1 MSHPDHVAATAPAAE
16 KPRILIVDDE
26 RFNLNTLHGLLKD
39 DYKIMVATGGEQAL
53 RAALSGRPDLILLD
67 INMPGLDGYEVCRRL
82 KDDPLT
88 GSTPIIFI
96 TGLADADDET
106 KGLELGAADYIT
118 KPFNLSVVRAR
129 VRTQLRL
136 KQQSDLLESFA
147 FRDGLTG
154 LANRR
159 AFDDRSGAEWNRCL
173 RSGLPLSAIMIDV
186 DHFKLYNDS
195 YGHARG
201 DECLRQV
208 AQALSLRVQRAGDL
222 VARYGGEEFVVL
234 LPGTDHGVA
243 LGIGDGLRNSVE
255 ALGMEHRA
263 SKVTDH
269 VTISVGVATSTPAGV
284 GGISGVLEAADRML
298 YACKAAGR
306 NCVKGVELAG

>member
-1 MSHPDHVAATAPAAE
+1 MSHPDPAGVE
-16 KPRILIVDDE
+16 TPSPLKPRILIVDDE

-39 DYKIMVATGGEQAL
+39 DYKIMVATSGEQAL
-53 RAALSGRPDLILLD
+53 KAVVTGRPDLILLD
-67 INMPGLDGYEVCRRL
+67 INMPGMDGYEVCRIL
-82 KDDPLT
+82 KSDTLT
-88 GSTPIIFI
+88 MGVPIIFI
-96 TGLADADDET
+96 TGLSDADDET
-106 KGLELGAADYIT
+106 RGLELGAADYIT

-129 VRTQLRL
+129 VRTQMRL

-159 AFDDRSGAEWNRCL
+159 AFDDRAASEWNRCM
-173 RSGLPLSAIMIDV
+173 RAGLPLSAMMIDV

-201 DECLRQV
+201 DDCLRAV
-208 AQALSLRVQRAGDL
+208 AQALALKVQRAGDF

-234 LPGTDHGVA
+234 LPDADPASA
-243 LGIGDGLRNSVE
+243 LAVGESLRHAVE
-255 ALGMEHRA
+255 SLGMEHRA
-263 SKVTDH
+263 SKVCGH
-269 VTISVGVATSTPAGV
+269 VTISVGVASAHPSES
-284 GGISGVLEAADRML
+284 GGLAALLERADSML

-306 NCVKGVELAG
+306 NCVKGLDP